1 MERDLRR
8 GRGRAQAAEQVG
20 DRGSSPRP
28 SLRPTLLQPHLN
40 PWDLSRAQVLGRGI
54 TQGTG
59 GEALAEVS
67 AAPTPPP
74 PPLPPQISGGF
85 SFWRWAADCELLR
98 AAGRSVALL

>member
-8 GRGRAQAAEQVG
+8 GKGRAQAAEQVG
-20 DRGSSPRP
+20 YRGSSPRP

-59 GEALAEVS
+59 GETLAEVS

-74 PPLPPQISGGF
+74 PAPTPDLWGVQ
-85 SFWRWAADCELLR
+85 LL
-98 AAGRSVALL
+98 ALGSRL